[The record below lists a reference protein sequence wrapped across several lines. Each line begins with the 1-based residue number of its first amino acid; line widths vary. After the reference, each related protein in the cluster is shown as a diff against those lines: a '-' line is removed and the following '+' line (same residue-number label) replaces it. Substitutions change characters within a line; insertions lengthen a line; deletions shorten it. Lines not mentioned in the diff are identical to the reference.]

1 MARIYIFV
9 FITLFYLQRPKPLM
23 WERIK
28 YTDRFSFVNQSQVI
42 HVVVDDI
49 LDSELSKDAEFW

>member
-1 MARIYIFV
+1 MY
-9 FITLFYLQRPKPLM
+9 FYSQRPKPLM

-28 YTDRFSFVNQSQVI
+28 YTDRFSFVNQSQVL

>member
-1 MARIYIFV
+1 
-9 FITLFYLQRPKPLM
+9 M